1 MMPDGQNGESQKSGA
16 ASFPAPASDP
26 LSRVSWENKWTAGKC
41 LNGGDE
47 FGLIKEV
54 DSQNSSIVTFQTD

>member
-1 MMPDGQNGESQKSGA
+1 
-16 ASFPAPASDP
+16 
-26 LSRVSWENKWTAGKC
+26 VSWENKWTAGKC